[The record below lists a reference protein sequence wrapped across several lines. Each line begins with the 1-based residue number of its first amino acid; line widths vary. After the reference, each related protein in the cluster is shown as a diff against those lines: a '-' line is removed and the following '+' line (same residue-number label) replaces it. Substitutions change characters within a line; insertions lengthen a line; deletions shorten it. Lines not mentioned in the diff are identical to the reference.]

1 MTGFISTTSAPASRA
16 RLTYGSP
23 YPVTTTIFGRRRAVE
38 NLTSKNRVERG
49 AAERIAMNSPIQGT
63 AADIIKRAMVL
74 VHARLAAEA
83 PAAKL
88 LLQVHDELLFEV
100 PKDDAERVRQLV
112 QEEMRNADELI
123 VPLVVETG
131 IAKSWDAAH

>member
-1 MTGFISTTSAPASRA
+1 
-16 RLTYGSP
+16 
-23 YPVTTTIFGRRRAVE
+23 
-38 NLTSKNRVERG
+38 
-49 AAERIAMNSPIQGT
+49 
-63 AADIIKRAMVL
+63 VL

-83 PAAKL
+83 PETKL

-100 PKDDAERVRQLV
+100 PKADAERVRQLV

-131 IAKSWDAAH
+131 IATSWDAAH